1 MLTKQ
6 FAAALFLTTAS
17 LTAAASEGDCF
28 PMCEDAV
35 AEEPKPAEIRICD
48 LPGARAVEEINNQVQ
63 PIKEV
68 VGYVR
73 SPQGLA
79 VKLVNDH
86 LFKIPPW
93 IGYAMDPV
101 GSLKQRAIKEVR
113 TRAKELVGLNK
124 DQGCTP
130 AEAPAAKAPLSPEL
144 IGEEI

>member
-17 LTAAASEGDCF
+17 LTTAASEGDCF
-28 PMCEDAV
+28 PMCEDAA